1 MQRAKK
7 VSAALDAY
15 PQANAPHFVGY
26 ARVSMADQNNRRQV
40 DDLLKAGVDAR
51 DIYTDNASGKTSD
64 RPGWQ
69 ACLRDLQPGDVLV
82 FASIDRLGRDMGD
95 LVLLARD
102 LRERG
107 IGMKALN
114 MDIDTTTPNGELV
127 YHILAGLAQW
137 ERRLIVERT
146 KSGLMAAKAR
156 GKVGGAKPKAS
167 DAQVLDAHA
176 LVRNGMDGK
185 EAAARIG
192 LTRGGLYK
200 AFLRLKRE
208 GKIK

>member
-1 MQRAKK
+1 MR
-7 VSAALDAY
+7 
-15 PQANAPHFVGY
+15 
-26 ARVSMADQNNRRQV
+26 
-40 DDLLKAGVDAR
+40 
-51 DIYTDNASGKTSD
+51 
-64 RPGWQ
+64 
-69 ACLRDLQPGDVLV
+69 
-82 FASIDRLGRDMGD
+82 
-95 LVLLARD
+95 
-102 LRERG
+102 
-107 IGMKALN
+107 ALN

-146 KSGLMAAKAR
+146 KSGLAAARAR
-156 GKVGGAKPKAS
+156 GKVGGAKPKAT
-167 DAQVLDAHA
+167 DKQVLDAHA
-176 LVRNGMDGK
+176 LVQNGMDGK